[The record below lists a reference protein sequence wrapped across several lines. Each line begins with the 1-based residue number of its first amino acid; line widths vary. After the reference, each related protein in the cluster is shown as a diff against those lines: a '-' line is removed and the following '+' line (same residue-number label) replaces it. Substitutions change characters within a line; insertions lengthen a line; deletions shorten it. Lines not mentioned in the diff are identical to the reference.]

1 MTEPTD
7 RNSSS
12 PPSPGSQEHNITHT
26 HPLLSLSFSL
36 PFPRFLLDVLACFFI
51 ILLLLLLTV
60 TSSTKAEEEQGKA
73 LLLGGRNWRRR
84 RRRRRRDR
92 GTLSLSFFYERVAW
106 SH

>member
-36 PFPRFLLDVLACFFI
+36 PFPRFLLDVLACFF